1 MKNFQCF
8 KSLLVYICVGSSGY
22 ACFGGGGT
30 RRLNRE
36 QEARKSSFY
45 SNVIAHLLRN
55 LKFVLKRS
63 RIMCAMT
70 GLNIQQFFV
79 LFGDGVIR
87 WHVFVRILRYY
98 GTRSVRSIIKI
109 SHLLG
114 EGVSNGHPIHL
125 FTHSLKKR
133 AAFTLAEV
141 LITLGIIGVVAA
153 MTLPALIANHQK
165 KVASTKLKK
174 FYSTMQNVLN
184 FATLDYGEMRYWE
197 FPTKQN
203 DGAQMSK
210 FATTYIF
217 PYLQGVKQCNTT
229 ENSECFFY
237 ANKIFDQ
244 GLPVLYI
251 FNDGSCFGMNIG
263 GAGIGMGNIH
273 IIYDYNC
280 MQNPNKYGKDV
291 FEFLINWLGDK
302 YIFKGG
308 GFSTRNMTTRE
319 ELLNFCKNA
328 QNTARGECASLIQ
341 FDNWE
346 IKDDY
351 PWY

>member
-1 MKNFQCF
+1 MLPIFHALLVREKVTNRHSQALRAEKILPIENKKQNTCGNASLITHYVPHDSHNAL
-8 KSLLVYICVGSSGY
+8 KSLYKAHVAGS
-22 ACFGGGGT
+22 AAT
-30 RRLNRE
+30 LPKRT
-36 QEARKSSFY
+36 Y
-45 SNVIAHLLRN
+45 SLH
-55 LKFVLKRS
+55 
-63 RIMCAMT
+63 
-70 GLNIQQFFV
+70 
-79 LFGDGVIR
+79 
-87 WHVFVRILRYY
+87 
-98 GTRSVRSIIKI
+98 
-109 SHLLG
+109 
-114 EGVSNGHPIHL
+114 
-125 FTHSLKKR
+125 KKV
-133 AAFTLAEV
+133 AFTLAEV

>member
-1 MKNFQCF
+1 
-8 KSLLVYICVGSSGY
+8 
-22 ACFGGGGT
+22 
-30 RRLNRE
+30 
-36 QEARKSSFY
+36 
-45 SNVIAHLLRN
+45 
-55 LKFVLKRS
+55 
-63 RIMCAMT
+63 MCAMT

-114 EGVSNGHPIHL
+114 EGVSNGHPELISGSYQILKHRGQLDVQKMLKQVQHDGNFLKRTYSPIHL